1 MDPTAPMT
9 SRDFAQAVWAIA
21 LGMAAPWVIIVPIWL
36 LIERYRDRKA
46 SREAQAR
53 LQAWEAAHPRE
64 ASDEHARLAQ
74 IRDQLWLESLTPD
87 ARAYILRRRLEETE
101 REERARAL
109 WQAERQAQRGGH
121 DRAGGP

>member
-9 SRDFAQAVWAIA
+9 PQDFAQALWALA
-21 LGMAAPWVIIVPIWL
+21 LGMAAPWVLIVPVWR

-64 ASDEHARLAQ
+64 PEDEHARLAQ
-74 IRDQLWLESLTPD
+74 IRDQLWLESLAPHV
-87 ARAYILRRRLEETE
+87 RAYILRQRLEAAE

-109 WQAERQAQRGGH
+109 LQAERQAQRDGH
-121 DRAGGP
+121 DHAGGP